1 MNHELIH
8 KINLSLVE
16 GQLDII
22 EELVQAA
29 LDSNIEPMVIINQ
42 GLMIGMQ
49 VVGKRFQEGEY
60 FLPHVMIAAEAMKKA
75 MMVLEPLL
83 LATNQAIHAGTVV
96 IGTVQGDIHEIGKN
110 LVATMLSANGFKVV
124 DLGVDVAI
132 DKFIYKAEEVKA
144 DVIGLSALL
153 TTTMTVQRDCIEA
166 LRQKGLRDKIKILVG
181 GAPVNAE
188 WARSIGADGYAEDAM
203 AAVRLVKSLI
213 KIDTSS

>member
-1 MNHELIH
+1 MNNELIH

-22 EELVQAA
+22 EELVHKA
-29 LDSNIEPMVIINQ
+29 LDSNIEPMAIINQ
-42 GLMIGMQ
+42 GLMTGMQ
-49 VVGKRFQEGEY
+49 VVGERFQEGEY
-60 FLPHVMIAAEAMKKA
+60 FLPHVMIAAEVMKKA
-75 MMVLEPLL
+75 MMILEPLL
-83 LATNQAIHAGTVV
+83 LATDQTIHLGTVV

-132 DKFIYKAEEVKA
+132 NEFIHKAEEVKA

-166 LRQKGLRDKIKILVG
+166 LKQEGLREKIKILVG
-181 GAPVNAE
+181 GAPVNAG
-188 WARSIGADGYAEDAM
+188 WARYIGADGYAEDAM
-203 AAVRLVKSLI
+203 ATVRLVRSLL
-213 KIDTSS
+213 KIDTSP

>member
-1 MNHELIH
+1 MNNELIH

-16 GQLDII
+16 GQLDKI
-22 EELVQAA
+22 EDLVQAA

-42 GLMIGMQ
+42 GLMPGMQ
-49 VVGKRFQEGEY
+49 VVGERFQEGEY
-60 FLPHVMIAAEAMKKA
+60 FLPHVMIAAEAMKKT
-75 MMVLEPLL
+75 MMILEPLL
-83 LATNQAIHAGTVV
+83 LKKDQAIHLGTVV

-132 DKFIYKAEEVKA
+132 DEFIHKAEEVKA

-153 TTTMTVQRDCIEA
+153 TTTMTVQCDCIEA
-166 LRQKGLRDKIKILVG
+166 LRQKGLRDKIKVLVG
-181 GAPVNAE
+181 GAPVNAG

-203 AAVRLVKSLI
+203 ATVRLVKSLI
-213 KIDTSS
+213 NTSQ